1 MNHFG
6 QILSIN
12 KFLKNEQN
20 KRNFL
25 TNKKK
30 KKKKC
35 RDISK
40 SVFAA
45 VASALYKN
53 LLYLTRQLSGT
64 EQKCSKINFKMKVR
78 QR

>member
-25 TNKKK
+25 TKKK
-30 KKKKC
+30 KKS

-45 VASALYKN
+45 VASVLYKN

>member
-25 TNKKK
+25 TKKK
-30 KKKKC
+30 KKS